1 MAKLRELKKIT
12 NIFETFDRNATLA
25 LYEVARLITIS
36 GEPRTIVEDLILR
49 AEIVLCKIML
59 NKSAAKLVSSV
70 FFDKKYYLKKDY

>member
-36 GEPRTIVEDLILR
+36 GEPRTIVE
-49 AEIVLCKIML
+49 
-59 NKSAAKLVSSV
+59 KSNSSGRNSLVQNNAK
-70 FFDKKYYLKKDY
+70 